1 MRQQTVQKKA
11 RRGATM
17 AQVAIVLCCFVL
29 TVVIARVA
37 FASSD
42 NDEPGVIAPTPAP
55 AMVYPETSLT
65 LPLPGH
71 FPQRVFQLYGGI
83 DVPVPAGWRIT
94 ALDAYGMT
102 MSKGDMTIRVA
113 SIKNSKATAEQQF
126 SNSYPSGGSYSLVFD
141 ENHPRLYKVNDK
153 RAEGLFTYTPG
164 DGRDLRTAYAFYQVF
179 NDGRSGFWFEATM
192 PTTDN
197 VDELREAIMMLHA
210 IDIPSD

>member
-1 MRQQTVQKKA
+1 MA
-11 RRGATM
+11 RF
-17 AQVAIVLCCFVL
+17 AIVLCCFML

-42 NDEPGVIAPTPAP
+42 NNEPDEIAPTSVPAI
-55 AMVYPETSLT
+55 VYPETSLT
-65 LPLPGH
+65 LPLPAH
-71 FPQRVFQLYGGI
+71 FSQRVFQLYGGI
-83 DVPVPAGWRIT
+83 EVPVPAGWRIT
-94 ALDAYGMT
+94 ALDSYGMT

-141 ENHPRLYKVNDK
+141 ENHPRLYRVNDK
-153 RAEGLFTYTPG
+153 RAEGLFTYSPG
-164 DGRDLRTAYAFYQVF
+164 NDRELRTAYAFYQVF
-179 NDGRSGFWFEATM
+179 NDARSGFWFEATM

-197 VDELREAIMMLHA
+197 VDEVREAIMMLHA

>member
-1 MRQQTVQKKA
+1 MRQQAVRKKA

-17 AQVAIVLCCFVL
+17 AQFALVLCCFVL
-29 TVVIARVA
+29 TVFIARVA
-37 FASSD
+37 FASPD
-42 NDEPGVIAPTPAP
+42 NDEPETLAPTPAP
-55 AMVYPETSLT
+55 AIFYPETSLT
-65 LPLPGH
+65 LPLPAH
-71 FPQRVFQLYGGI
+71 FSQRVFRLYGGI
-83 DVPVPAGWRIT
+83 DVPVSEGWRIT
-94 ALDAYGMT
+94 ALDAYGLTMT
-102 MSKGDMTIRVA
+102 KGGVTIRVA

-164 DGRDLRTAYAFYQVF
+164 GGRELRTAYAYYQVF
-179 NDGRSGFWFEATM
+179 NDARSGFWFEATM

-210 IDIPSD
+210 IDIPSN

>member
-1 MRQQTVQKKA
+1 MA
-11 RRGATM
+11 RF
-17 AQVAIVLCCFVL
+17 AIVLCCFVL

-37 FASSD
+37 FASPD
-42 NDEPGVIAPTPAP
+42 NDEPETLAPTPVP
-55 AMVYPETSLT
+55 AIVYPETSLT
-65 LPLPGH
+65 LPLPAY
-71 FPQRVFQLYGGI
+71 FPQRVFHLYGGI
-83 DVPVPAGWRIT
+83 DVPIPAGWRIT
-94 ALDAYGMT
+94 ALDAYGLTMT
-102 MSKGDMTIRVA
+102 KGEMTIRVA

-164 DGRDLRTAYAFYQVF
+164 SGRELRTAYAFYQVF

-192 PTTDN
+192 PTADN
-197 VDELREAIMMLHA
+197 VDELREVIMMLHA